1 MKSSFRPRRS
11 SALVRPLRDE
21 IIVDQKESFHVHA
34 LNSTAVA
41 VKVWKLADGTRTV
54 PEIAPTPHGR
64 SFLRSN
70 LLGQGR
76 CLSEDSPGRSKK

>member
-34 LNSTAVA
+34 LNSTAVEA
-41 VKVWKLADGTRTV
+41 WKLADGTQSPRS
-54 PEIAPTPHGR
+54 PTSTRPIFCALIFWGR
-64 SFLRSN
+64 EGVSQKN
-70 LLGQGR
+70 LLG
-76 CLSEDSPGRSKK
+76 EAKK